1 MPVFVQPFVDRFFD
15 FFGDIFDLDLGL
27 STPIRSRVGVVGVED
42 VPETRLL
49 VLDQVVVESTRG
61 QLVGL
66 EKWWKVVVDGVRR
79 FDPDRQDGV
88 GGVGVGGVFLVSACG
103 A

>member
-1 MPVFVQPFVDRFFD
+1 MEPRKLPLSLPVFVQPFVDRFFD

-66 EKWWKVVVDGVRR
+66 EKMVE
-79 FDPDRQDGV
+79 
-88 GGVGVGGVFLVSACG
+88 GGC
-103 A
+103 